1 MLVTFAEL
9 VRNGLASAV
18 GPVREEVVSK
28 QRRQQDEGRVL
39 QRRLGPGCAS
49 PRPRV
54 SRDLWKPQG
63 PAQRARRPSF
73 HVDLGRL
80 VAQDATVSAPVSR
93 VFPTVEDYD
102 DDIRLWTRRIQ
113 KF

>member
-1 MLVTFAEL
+1 
-9 VRNGLASAV
+9 
-18 GPVREEVVSK
+18 
-28 QRRQQDEGRVL
+28 
-39 QRRLGPGCAS
+39 
-49 PRPRV
+49 
-54 SRDLWKPQG
+54 
-63 PAQRARRPSF
+63 
-73 HVDLGRL
+73 VDLGRL